1 MNTPNKR
8 NINITQQPSNII
20 IPIKQNINF
29 SPQYQQNLNINQ
41 KQIQQQNN
49 LIQQPQNIIQNQKI
63 NLPQQNINIHRN
75 PNLKFIQK
83 QNNNVNLN
91 YPTKN
96 QIQNL
101 NNPGNIQQN
110 ISLKQNINN
119 ISVYQENINNIQN
132 QHKNGINPLN
142 LNNIQQLN
150 IPPNFINKS
159 NLKYSL
165 NIFQNNQN
173 FEIEKQINERSV
185 NQINNNQ
192 EFINN
197 INQQNI
203 PQNQEHINKFKLQ
216 QIPDNIIIG
225 NIIVKNGKAY
235 YINPIQNNN
244 IISNMNNNNQRNQIN
259 NNYIQPQNISVH
271 QNQNYNYINNNEIIS
286 GNINIINNQ
295 QMNNQRQIQG
305 NQIFYNESNEN
316 NIDIKTNSQP
326 QPQPPQQ
333 LSNSGEKLKNG
344 KKFNKKMRS
353 PRSNRLFNRIKDSN
367 DHRPA
372 LQYKVERN
380 RPVYALPPSKKRS
393 VSQGKPFNLI
403 HKYYDENYI
412 LEDDDE
418 ESMKLEEETKNQLL
432 KNISDVEDTD
442 N

>member
-1 MNTPNKR
+1 
-8 NINITQQPSNII
+8 
-20 IPIKQNINF
+20 
-29 SPQYQQNLNINQ
+29 
-41 KQIQQQNN
+41 
-49 LIQQPQNIIQNQKI
+49 
-63 NLPQQNINIHRN
+63 
-75 PNLKFIQK
+75 
-83 QNNNVNLN
+83 
-91 YPTKN
+91 
-96 QIQNL
+96 
-101 NNPGNIQQN
+101 
-110 ISLKQNINN
+110 
-119 ISVYQENINNIQN
+119 
-132 QHKNGINPLN
+132 
-142 LNNIQQLN
+142 
-150 IPPNFINKS
+150 
-159 NLKYSL
+159 
-165 NIFQNNQN
+165 
-173 FEIEKQINERSV
+173 
-185 NQINNNQ
+185 
-192 EFINN
+192 
-197 INQQNI
+197 
-203 PQNQEHINKFKLQ
+203 
-216 QIPDNIIIG
+216 
-225 NIIVKNGKAY
+225 
-235 YINPIQNNN
+235 
-244 IISNMNNNNQRNQIN
+244 MNNNNQRNQIN

-316 NIDIKTNSQP
+316 NIDIKTNTQP

-418 ESMKLEEETKNQLL
+418 ESMKLEEETKNKLL